1 MNDSTIV
8 DLLTNSGLKVVGIDS
23 GFIYIEDP
31 ACIFPAFDTFLH
43 YAWIVIFILTGI
55 MLFGWGV
62 LYMFK
67 GAKIDSVF
75 HNIKSLVLIFAVLS
89 LVKPIVDVVY
99 GDNLFEQQCEV
110 KQIDRSQVDELLS
123 LRNKKLGESDRY
135 ILKAVD
141 SMTSTTSDFTEQNDD
156 IIQDDYSNQDI
167 NDNRTML
174 SEFSGSDIVEI
185 KFQSDDKSTVYITK
199 TGIKIKRGDTIST
212 AWKNNNPG
220 NIRASGSMQWL
231 GAIGQSNGWCV
242 FASEQD
248 GINAMKKLLMSKN
261 YNHLTLRGAIYK
273 WAPSK
278 DNNSPERYTNFV
290 SKTAS
295 ISPDKPMQ
303 DMTEHELENMVRAM
317 QKFEGWIP
325 GTEQK
330 L

>member
-1 MNDSTIV
+1 MNDTTIV
-8 DLLTNSGLKVVGIDS
+8 NLLTNSGLKVVGIDS
-23 GFIYIEDP
+23 SFISIEDP
-31 ACIFPAFDTFLH
+31 ACIFPAFDAFLH
-43 YAWIVIFILTGI
+43 YAWIVILILTAI
-55 MLFGWGV
+55 MLFGWGM
-62 LYMFK
+62 LYIIK
-67 GAKIDSVF
+67 GVKIDSVF
-75 HNIKSLVLIFAVLS
+75 NNIKSLVLIFAVLS

-99 GDNLFEQQCEV
+99 GDNLFEQQCEI
-110 KQIDRSQVDELLS
+110 KQIDRSQVDELLN
-123 LRNKKLGESDRY
+123 LRNKKLGESDKY
-135 ILKAVD
+135 ILNMVD
-141 SMTSTTSDFTEQNDD
+141 SMTQTE
-156 IIQDDYSNQDI
+156 QDDYSSQDI

-174 SEFSGSDIVEI
+174 SEFSGDDIVEI
-185 KFQSDDKSTVYITK
+185 KFQSNDKSTVYITK
-199 TGIKIKRGDTIST
+199 TGIRIKRGDTIST

-220 NIRASGSMQWL
+220 NIRASSSMQWL

-273 WAPSK
+273 WAPAK
-278 DNNSPERYTNFV
+278 DNNNPERYTNYV

-303 DMTEHELENMVRAM
+303 DITDYELENMVRAM

>member
-8 DLLTNSGLKVVGIDS
+8 DLLTNSGLNVVGIDS
-23 GFIYIEDP
+23 SFISIEDP
-31 ACIFPAFDTFLH
+31 ACIFPAFDAFLY
-43 YAWIVIFILTGI
+43 YAWVVIFILTGI

-62 LYMFK
+62 LYIFK
-67 GAKIDSVF
+67 GVKIDSFF

-99 GDNLFEQQCEV
+99 GDNLFERQCEV
-110 KQIDRSQVDELLS
+110 KQINRAQVDELLN
-123 LRNKKLGESDRY
+123 LRNKKLGKSDKY
-135 ILKAVD
+135 ILDAIN
-141 SMTSTTSDFTEQNDD
+141 SMNQAE
-156 IIQDDYSNQDI
+156 QDDYLTPDP

-174 SEFSGSDIVEI
+174 SEFSGDDIVEI
-185 KFQSDDKSTVYITK
+185 KFQSNDKSTVYITK
-199 TGIKIKRGDTIST
+199 TGIKIKRGNTVST

-220 NIRASGSMQWL
+220 NIRASSTMQWL

-273 WAPSK
+273 WAPAQ
-278 DNNSPERYTNFV
+278 DNNNPERYTNYV
-290 SKTAS
+290 SKTVS

-303 DMTEHELENMVRAM
+303 DMTDYELENMVRAM

>member
-1 MNDSTIV
+1 MNDTTIV
-8 DLLTNSGLKVVGIDS
+8 NLLTNSGLKVVGIDS
-23 GFIYIEDP
+23 SFISIEDP
-31 ACIFPAFDTFLH
+31 ACIFPAFDAFLH
-43 YAWIVIFILTGI
+43 YAWVVIFILTGI

-62 LYMFK
+62 LYIFK
-67 GAKIDSVF
+67 GAKMDSIF

-110 KQIDRSQVDELLS
+110 KQIDRAQVDELLN
-123 LRNKKLGESDRY
+123 LRNKKLGESDKY
-135 ILKAVD
+135 ILDAVN
-141 SMTSTTSDFTEQNDD
+141 SMTQAEQN
-156 IIQDDYSNQDI
+156 YSPDI

-174 SEFSGSDIVEI
+174 SEFSGNDIVEI
-185 KFQSDDKSTVYITK
+185 KFQSNDKSTVYITK

-220 NIRASGSMQWL
+220 NIRASSSMQWL

-273 WAPSK
+273 WAPAK
-278 DNNSPERYTNFV
+278 DNNSPERYTNYV
-290 SKTAS
+290 SKTTN

-303 DMTEHELENMVRAM
+303 DITDYELENMVRAM

>member
-1 MNDSTIV
+1 MNDTTIV
-8 DLLTNSGLKVVGIDS
+8 NLLTNSGLKVVGIDS
-23 GFIYIEDP
+23 SFISIEDP
-31 ACIFPAFDTFLH
+31 ACIFPAFDAFLH
-43 YAWIVIFILTGI
+43 YAWIVILILTAI
-55 MLFGWGV
+55 MLFGWGM
-62 LYMFK
+62 LYIIK
-67 GAKIDSVF
+67 GVKIDSVF
-75 HNIKSLVLIFAVLS
+75 NNIKSLVLIFAVLS

-99 GDNLFEQQCEV
+99 GDNLFEQQCEI
-110 KQIDRSQVDELLS
+110 KQIDRSQVDELLN
-123 LRNKKLGESDRY
+123 LRNKKLGESDKY
-135 ILKAVD
+135 ILNMVD
-141 SMTSTTSDFTEQNDD
+141 SMTE
-156 IIQDDYSNQDI
+156 IEQDDYSSQDI

-185 KFQSDDKSTVYITK
+185 KFQSNDKSTVYITK
-199 TGIKIKRGDTIST
+199 TGIRIKRGDTIST

-220 NIRASGSMQWL
+220 NIRASSSMQWL

-273 WAPSK
+273 WAPAK
-278 DNNSPERYTNFV
+278 DNNSPERYTNYV

-295 ISPDKPMQ
+295 ISPDKPMK
-303 DMTEHELENMVRAM
+303 DITDYELENMVRAM

>member
-1 MNDSTIV
+1 MNDTTIV
-8 DLLTNSGLKVVGIDS
+8 NLLTKSGLKVVGIDS
-23 GFIYIEDP
+23 SFISIEDP
-31 ACIFPAFDTFLH
+31 ACIFPAFDAFLH
-43 YAWIVIFILTGI
+43 YAWIVILILTAI
-55 MLFGWGV
+55 MLFGWGM
-62 LYMFK
+62 LYIIK
-67 GAKIDSVF
+67 GVKIDSVF
-75 HNIKSLVLIFAVLS
+75 NNIKSLVLIFAVLS

-99 GDNLFEQQCEV
+99 GDNLFEQQCEI
-110 KQIDRSQVDELLS
+110 KQIDRSQVDELLN
-123 LRNKKLGESDRY
+123 LRNKKLGESDKY
-135 ILKAVD
+135 ILNMVD
-141 SMTSTTSDFTEQNDD
+141 SMTE
-156 IIQDDYSNQDI
+156 IEQDDYSSQDI

-185 KFQSDDKSTVYITK
+185 KFQSNDKSTVYITK
-199 TGIKIKRGDTIST
+199 TGIRIKRGDTIST

-220 NIRASGSMQWL
+220 NIRASSSMQWL

-273 WAPSK
+273 WAPAK
-278 DNNSPERYTNFV
+278 DNNSPERYTNYV

-295 ISPDKPMQ
+295 ISPDKPMK
-303 DMTEHELENMVRAM
+303 DITDYELENMVRAM